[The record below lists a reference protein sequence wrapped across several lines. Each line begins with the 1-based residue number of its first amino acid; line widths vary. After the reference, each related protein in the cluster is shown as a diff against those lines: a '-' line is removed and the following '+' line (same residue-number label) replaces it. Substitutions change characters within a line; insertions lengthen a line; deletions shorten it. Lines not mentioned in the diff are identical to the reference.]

1 MSVEIF
7 TGPESLV
14 IFTLSL
20 RVEWREGSVNESSV
34 NLILKNKKRIS
45 QKSYYQTPHNQD
57 KHKHKHD
64 NNQKRKL
71 NYYELRDD
79 DEREVI
85 KFLS

>member
-1 MSVEIF
+1 MFVKIF

-20 RVEWREGSVNESSV
+20 RIEWREGSVNESSV

-45 QKSYYQTPHNQD
+45 QKSYYQTPHNTHD
-57 KHKHKHD
+57 K
-64 NNQKRKL
+64 KRKL
-71 NYYELRDD
+71 NYYNLRDD